1 MKKRFLST
9 LLTAAMAAGM
19 LPAAGAAVDSTDAQA
34 YLKAMDNMQNASS
47 YLVDFDGDGS
57 DELLLTWH
65 GFEQSSYEVWDG
77 AKKLVSKDARL
88 SFVGADATPNQ
99 CGDLFL
105 TEKDGV
111 PYLYEYLILLGD
123 EVLNIYTVQNG
134 AWTLQED
141 LISIWQV
148 NPGADGPD
156 DGRWVCTRNGKS
168 VSRETFTALASD
180 FQKNS
185 NRICGAYIDLPA
197 HSVRSEVFAALD
209 TTSDG
214 YTDVLNTLSSSEK
227 TALFDE
233 LLFPF
238 AGYDVDYRT
247 ATDSALAQLLSDVS
261 YDHNKEFP
269 ALDRLSHKRLPN
281 EDFAISK
288 SDADKLT
295 TALFGRTLDLSKFK
309 RSTLPDLEDSNNFCY
324 VYQNMLCFHAYFGMG
339 SFPGTIQF
347 IPQHLYDLGSGYF
360 AAGMME
366 EWRYDDGTLD
376 SSSLYYSVIKKNT
389 DGTYR
394 FIRTYPANYVPSDTE
409 LAAFT
414 APSDWA
420 KAEIEAADSAG
431 LIPELDGNPGWQD
444 NTTRLQFAQLAVRL
458 AETVTGQ
465 TLPAAPA
472 STFTDCTDLDVRKAY
487 AAGIVNGTSDT
498 VFSPDSKL
506 TREQLA
512 TMLWRAANYIQQQT
526 GEQMLTAG
534 GSLTGY
540 TDANQVSAYAKEA
553 VTSLAQHGIMKG
565 TSAAELSPQQNCSV
579 EQSVLLSYRM
589 MQQLT

>member
-1 MKKRFLST
+1 
-9 LLTAAMAAGM
+9 
-19 LPAAGAAVDSTDAQA
+19 A
-34 YLKAMDNMQNASS
+34 YLKAMDNMPNASS

-57 DELLLTWH
+57 DELLLWDN
-65 GFEQSSYEVWDG
+65 QSYENKRYEVWDG
-77 AKKLVSKDARL
+77 SRKIASAAMDFVMNDPPESAYYELARSTEAPEQMFFRYHL
-88 SFVGADATPNQ
+88 SFRQDHQIYYTYTIENGEWHRVEDAKWVESYQENMFTTDNHVNDRYFSGQSMAD
-99 CGDLFL
+99 
-105 TEKDGV
+105 
-111 PYLYEYLILLGD
+111 Y
-123 EVLNIYTVQNG
+123 
-134 AWTLQED
+134 
-141 LISIWQV
+141 
-148 NPGADGPD
+148 
-156 DGRWVCTRNGKS
+156 
-168 VSRETFTALASD
+168 
-180 FQKNS
+180 
-185 NRICGAYIDLPA
+185 
-197 HSVRSEVFAALD
+197 EVFQQLVAEMNAKYSRTEMLQGNHSDRSKVVAALD
-209 TTSDG
+209 TAADG
-214 YTDVLNTLSSSEK
+214 YKDVLSSLSASERK
-227 TALFDE
+227 ALFE
-233 LLFPF
+233 SFLPPF
-238 AGYDVDYRT
+238 SGYDADYRT
-247 ATDSALAQLLSDVS
+247 ISDQKLLQMINDAW
-261 YDHNKEFP
+261 YDHNIAFD
-269 ALDRLSHKRLPN
+269 AIDRLSWIDLPN
-281 EDFAISK
+281 FDRAITK

-295 TALFGRTLDLSKFK
+295 TALFGRTLDFSKFK
-309 RSTLPDLEDSNNFCY
+309 RSTLPDMEDSNNFCY
-324 VYQNMLCFHAYFGMG
+324 VYQDMLCFHAYFGMG

-366 EWRYDDGTLD
+366 EWCHDDGTLNSD
-376 SSSLYYSVIKKNT
+376 LYYSVIKKNT

-409 LAAFT
+409 LAAFA

-420 KAEIEAADSAG
+420 KAEVEAADSAG
-431 LIPELDGNPGWQD
+431 LIPELNGNPGWQD

-472 STFTDCTDLDVRKAY
+472 STFADCTELDVRKAY

-498 VFSPDSKL
+498 TFSPDSKL

-512 TMLWRAANYIQQQT
+512 TMLWRAASYIQQQT

-565 TSAAELSPQQNCSV
+565 TSATALSPQQNCSV

>member
-1 MKKRFLST
+1 MKKRILST
-9 LLTAAMAAGM
+9 LLATVMAAGM
-19 LPAAGAAVDSTDAQA
+19 LPAAGAALDSGNASA
-34 YLKAMDNMQNASS
+34 YLKAMDNMPNASS
-47 YLVDFDGDGS
+47 YLIDFNGDGS
-57 DELLLTWH
+57 DELLLVQKKDEDH
-65 GFEQSSYEVWDG
+65 FNYEVWDG
-77 AKKLVSKDARL
+77 AARL
-88 SFVGADATPNQ
+88 ASEAV
-99 CGDLFL
+99 
-105 TEKDGV
+105 
-111 PYLYEYLILLGD
+111 EYLSLELCSKAGTNQQYLATMPKYGD
-123 EVLNIYTVQNG
+123 AIGLTSYTVSNG
-134 AWTLQED
+134 AWKKADELSGGWYGMQEKCY
-141 LISIWQV
+141 INGVQV
-148 NPGADGPD
+148 TDKEFEQA
-156 DGRWVCTRNGKS
+156 
-168 VSRETFTALASD
+168 
-180 FQKNS
+180 QQ
-185 NRICGAYIDLPA
+185 AYISNLLLDTNQS
-197 HSVRSEVFAALD
+197 SVRSELLAALD
-209 TTSDG
+209 TGVDG
-214 YTDVLNTLSSSEK
+214 FPDVLSTLSASERNTLFESF
-227 TALFDE
+227 LP
-233 LLFPF
+233 PF
-238 AGYDVDYRT
+238 SGYDADYRT
-247 ATDSALAQLLSDVS
+247 ISDQKLLQMINDAW
-261 YDHNKEFP
+261 YDHNIAFD
-269 ALDRLSHKRLPN
+269 AIHRLSWIDLPN
-281 EDFAISK
+281 YDRAITK

-295 TALFGRTLDLSKFK
+295 TELFGRTLDFSKFK

-360 AAGMME
+360 AACMME

-409 LAAFT
+409 LAAFA

-420 KAEIEAADSAG
+420 KAEVEAADSAG
-431 LIPELDGNPGWQD
+431 LIPELNGNPGWQD

-472 STFTDCTDLDVRKAY
+472 STFADCTELDVRKAY

-498 VFSPDSKL
+498 TFSPDSKL

-512 TMLWRAANYIQQQT
+512 TMLWRAASYIQQQT

-565 TSAAELSPQQNCSV
+565 TSATALSPQQNCSV

>member
-1 MKKRFLST
+1 MKKRILST
-9 LLTAAMAAGM
+9 LLAAAMAAGM
-19 LPAAGAAVDSTDAQA
+19 LPAAGAALDSKNANA
-34 YLKAMDNMQNASS
+34 YLKAMDNMPNASS

-141 LISIWQV
+141 LISIWQA

-180 FQKNS
+180 FQKSS

-197 HSVRSEVFAALD
+197 HSVRSEVLAALD
-209 TTSDG
+209 TGVDG
-214 YTDVLNTLSSSEK
+214 FPDVLSTLSAGERK
-227 TALFDE
+227 ALFDDFLYCVAGVDSSYIFANHPSE
-233 LLFPF
+233 GFDSHTASDGEIVSLLENLRMDTKFPIS
-238 AGYDVDYRT
+238 G
-247 ATDSALAQLLSDVS
+247 
-261 YDHNKEFP
+261 EPFP
-269 ALDRLSHKRLPN
+269 QA
-281 EDFAISK
+281 DFT
-288 SDADKLT
+288 KLT
-295 TALFGRTLDLSKFK
+295 QRYFGRTIDYSKFAADHQP
-309 RSTLPDLEDSNNFCY
+309 TEMDY
-324 VYQNMLCFHAYFGMG
+324 
-339 SFPGTIQF
+339 
-347 IPQHLYDLGSGYF
+347 GY
-360 AAGMME
+360 E
-366 EWRYDDGTLD
+366 N
-376 SSSLYYSVIKKNT
+376 LYYDGVFYLRWPQRGSDITLENLSGTPKQLYALGGSWYCANFIISAEYLYSYSAVIKRNT
-389 DGTYR
+389 DNTWQLVR
-394 FIRTYPANYVPSDTE
+394 LYPANSLPTETE
-409 LAAFT
+409 LAAFA

-420 KAEIEAADSAG
+420 KAEVEAADSAG

-472 STFTDCTDLDVRKAY
+472 STFTDCADLDVRKAY

-498 VFSPDSKL
+498 AFSPDSKL

-512 TMLWRAANYIQQQT
+512 TMLWRAANYIQHQT
-526 GEQMLTAG
+526 GEQALTAG

-565 TSAAELSPQQNCSV
+565 TSATELSPQQNCSV